1 MNEGGSYYNT
11 TRVRGQE
18 LRIYEIAAQ
27 RQEERVLEFFQANPR
42 AELSAEDIG
51 RLVLQGTPRTS
62 WGRSLTNLM
71 KRNLL
76 EKTDR
81 QVEGAWGRPIYLWRL
96 KPKDPVQEGL
106 F

>member
-1 MNEGGSYYNT
+1 MSDESYYNT

-18 LRIYEIAAQ
+18 LVLYEILAK
-27 RQEERVLEFFQANPR
+27 RQEERVLEFFMANPK

-51 RLVLQGTPRTS
+51 KLVLAGTPRTS

-71 KRNLL
+71 KRGLIDKL
-76 EKTDR
+76 DR
-81 QVEGAWGRPIYLWRL
+81 QVEGAWGRPIYLWKL
-96 KPKDPVQEGL
+96 KPREPVQGGL